1 MIFFIQCLECW
12 NFVTNSVSGNIDML
26 ITVCAVFLHI
36 TNFAKNEEHLL
47 KNFVFVSYILKF
59 QFICKYFLFLQIK
72 NECDMHVDN
81 IAWCSFYL
89 VFIGWLCTSY
99 RRSIAGLLYDVL
111 HCDDGKRLWL
121 GLDTCTYYY
130 VLIRHPVLCDVDK
143 TLSLSPSGQEDYPW

>member
-81 IAWCSFYL
+81 IA
-89 VFIGWLCTSY
+89 
-99 RRSIAGLLYDVL
+99 
-111 HCDDGKRLWL
+111 
-121 GLDTCTYYY
+121 
-130 VLIRHPVLCDVDK
+130 
-143 TLSLSPSGQEDYPW
+143 

>member
-1 MIFFIQCLECW
+1 MCCIFVYYKFC
-12 NFVTNSVSGNIDML
+12 
-26 ITVCAVFLHI
+26 
-36 TNFAKNEEHLL
+36 KNEAHLF

-72 NECDMHVDN
+72 NECDMHFDN
-81 IAWCSFYL
+81 ITWCSFFL

-111 HCDDGKRLWL
+111 HCDDGKRLGL
-121 GLDTCTYYY
+121 GLDTNKSCTYYY

-143 TLSLSPSGQEDYPW
+143 TLLLSPFGQEDYPC